1 MTNVLT
7 TATVAL
13 AAVAITHAGCS
24 TSTRTE
30 SGPSSVPSS
39 PGSPSA
45 IAPSRPNVAGPNKTI
60 NDYITENNIAETPFK
75 PNQPGTP
82 DFDFPFPPGWS
93 SAGDKTPAWA
103 YGAIVY
109 DKPADP
115 GDPPTMI
122 AIASKLTGKV
132 DPAMILKYAP
142 GQLENLPDFKPL
154 GEPEKSSLSGFEAI
168 QSAGTYTYNGKAR
181 VVAQK
186 TVIIPAKDALFVL
199 QLNADALQGQE
210 QVVIDAADVI
220 EAQTKITA

>member
-1 MTNVLT
+1 M
-7 TATVAL
+7 ATL
-13 AAVAITHAGCS
+13 AIILSGCS
-24 TSTRTE
+24 ASPKTAPATSN
-30 SGPSSVPSS
+30 SA
-39 PGSPSA
+39 SPSGSA
-45 IAPSRPNVAGPNKTI
+45 NVTTSSRPNIAGPNKTI
-60 NDYITENNIAETPFK
+60 NDYITENNIAETPIK
-75 PNQPGTP
+75 PNDPGTP

-93 SAGDKTPAWA
+93 SAGDKTPPWA

-115 GDPPTMI
+115 SDPPTMI
-122 AIASKLTGKV
+122 AIASKLTGNV

-142 GQLENLPDFKPL
+142 SQLLNLPDFKPL

-168 QSAGTYTYNGKAR
+168 QSAGTYTHEGKAR

-186 TVIIPAKDALFVL
+186 TVIIPGKDALFVL